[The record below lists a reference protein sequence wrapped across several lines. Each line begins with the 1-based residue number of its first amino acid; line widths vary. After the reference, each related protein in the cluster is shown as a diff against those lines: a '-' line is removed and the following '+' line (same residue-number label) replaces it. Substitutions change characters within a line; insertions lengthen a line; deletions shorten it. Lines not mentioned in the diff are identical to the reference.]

1 MTPVKVGSLREFAT
15 VEQAA
20 EKLVSFEK
28 AKESAMQAT
37 VNGLA
42 ERTSQEGELFYD
54 FDYSLETTRGNKRV
68 LSTVCIRNNKLY
80 IANGQYFCGEAC
92 ACASCRRCRRR
103 GRHQTA
109 PGHCI
114 KIGPARFT
122 KSTSSILPMFKPLPP
137 PA

>member
-1 MTPVKVGSLREFAT
+1 MTPVKAGSLREFAT

-28 AKESAMQAT
+28 AKESTMQAT
-37 VNGLA
+37 VNRLA

-80 IANGQYFCGEAC
+80 IANGQYFCGDAC
-92 ACASCRRCRRR
+92 ADDSAEILAAIRASLE
-103 GRHQTA
+103 T
-109 PGHCI
+109 
-114 KIGPARFT
+114 F
-122 KSTSSILPMFKPLPP
+122 SVD
-137 PA
+137 